1 MNNCSFYKYIHNIY
15 NENNIQILF
24 FCSYRYLNPWIILD
38 KRKIRR
44 MTVYYA

>member
-1 MNNCSFYKYIHNIY
+1 MINCPFCKYIHNIY

-24 FCSYRYLNPWIILD
+24 FRSYRYPNQRIVLD

-44 MTVYYA
+44 MTVDYA